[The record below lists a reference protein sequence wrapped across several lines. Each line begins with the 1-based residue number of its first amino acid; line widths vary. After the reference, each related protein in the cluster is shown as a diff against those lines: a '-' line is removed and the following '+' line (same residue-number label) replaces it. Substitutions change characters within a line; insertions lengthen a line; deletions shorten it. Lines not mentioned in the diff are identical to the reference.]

1 MLESRLASGEQDD
14 SHRCGREGKGEGGE
28 EAETFFTS
36 FASNFFKGFPYILQR
51 RRRSR
56 SIFSSKFRLCTPN
69 IFQRNGESQFFANF
83 TFRFVSSFFPDTF
96 QWSGGCDNIFHNI
109 FKICPQI
116 ESSTWSMRLFF
127 CPHPKQLK
135 VPHNMFFLV
144 WLANILSPNIFSC
157 IWNSVIWLKSQY
169 ISPWRFES
177 FNIEKKMLKSRVPLT
192 RCEKSYLL
200 ARNLADS
207 YKVSIFLFNTVSR

>member
-1 MLESRLASGEQDD
+1 MNMQMLESRLASGEQDD

-56 SIFSSKFRLCTPN
+56 SIFSSKFRLGTPN
-69 IFQRNGESQFFANF
+69 IFQRNGESQFYYQVCFK
-83 TFRFVSSFFPDTF
+83 FFPDTF

-127 CPHPKQLK
+127 CLHPKQLK
-135 VPHNMFFLV
+135 LPHNMFFFGLTGEYFEPQYFQ
-144 WLANILSPNIFSC
+144 LY
-157 IWNSVIWLKSQY
+157 LKQCH
-169 ISPWRFES
+169 
-177 FNIEKKMLKSRVPLT
+177 M
-192 RCEKSYLL
+192 
-200 ARNLADS
+200 A
-207 YKVSIFLFNTVSR
+207 